1 MSAQSILIM
10 AQVDDASGELLGQVI
25 RQLQAAGAINV
36 QLASTLTKK
45 GRPGYL
51 LFIDLKS
58 EEEDEIAEILAG
70 ELGVWGYRVL
80 ASQHKHFSI
89 SKERYTLI
97 LNRHNAGPFTFM
109 ISGKRIKRDGRL
121 LKVKA
126 EHDHLVAIQA
136 ALKTR
141 GQMVPLTMLK
151 AAVETAW
158 WAEPDKKTIQIE
170 V

>member
-1 MSAQSILIM
+1 MSGPSIMIM
-10 AQVDDASGELLGQVI
+10 AQVDDASGELLGKVI
-25 RQLQAAGAINV
+25 EQLRAVGAINV
-36 QLASTLTKK
+36 QLASSLTKK

-51 LFIDLKS
+51 LFIDLHD
-58 EEEDEIAEILAG
+58 EQEDEIAEILAG

-89 SKERYTLI
+89 NKERYTLI
-97 LNRHNAGPFTFM
+97 VNGDETRPFE
-109 ISGKRIKRDGRL
+109 ISGKRIGRDGRL

-136 ALKTR
+136 ARKAR
-141 GQMVPLTMLK
+141 GHVVPLTILK
-151 AAVETAW
+151 AAVETALW
-158 WAEPDKKTIQIE
+158 REPNKKTIYIE